1 MESGQN
7 TTELLLQILN
17 TFNKMLDEQK
27 STNERLNNIEGLVAK
42 VEKVSKEVQ
51 YELNRQM
58 ASRIK

>member
-1 MESGQN
+1 MENGQN

-27 STNERLNNIEGLVAK
+27 KTNERLNSIEGLVAK

>member
-7 TTELLLQILN
+7 TTKLLLQILN

>member
-42 VEKVSKEVQ
+42 VEKVRKEVQ

>member
-27 STNERLNNIEGLVAK
+27 NTNERLNNIEGLVAK